1 GPSTTDGCSP
11 FTNAA
16 DIAGNIALIERG
28 TCGFAVKARNASAA
42 GATGIIIYNQLANV
56 NAAPPQMADTPPN
69 GSFVT
74 APTVSLNRADGRAIV
89 GQLPGVTAKLSV
101 DSTIRAG
108 ADSNGNARLYAPFPV
123 ATGSNVSH
131 YDTVASR
138 NLLMEPAINP
148 DLTHEVKAPDDL

>member
-1 GPSTTDGCSP
+1 LCLRRVSRFGPAAFAPQLSSPGIQGSVVAAVDPADAAGPSTTDGCSP

-74 APTVSLNRADGRAIV
+74 APTVSLNRADGLAIV
-89 GQLPGVTAKLSV
+89 GQLPGVTPELGV
-101 DSTIRAG
+101 NST
-108 ADSNGNARLYAPFPV
+108 
-123 ATGSNVSH
+123 T
-131 YDTVASR
+131 
-138 NLLMEPAINP
+138 
-148 DLTHEVKAPDDL
+148 